1 MKEQLFSS
9 LGSINRMH
17 YFLRVLVFI
26 AIPFL
31 VTVLALNFFSHWHH
45 GTHLPLGI
53 FIGLITSL
61 IALFAILMQTLKR
74 LNDLG
79 RSPFYSVLLAIPF
92 VNLLLIV
99 FLICLPGKK

>member
-31 VTVLALNFFSHWHH
+31 VTVFALNFFSHWHH

-53 FIGLITSL
+53 FIGLITAL

>member
-17 YFLRVLVFI
+17 YLLRLLVFI
-26 AIPFL
+26 AIPFF
-31 VTVLALNFFSHWHH
+31 VTVISLNFFSHWHH

-61 IALFAILMQTLKR
+61 IGVFAILMQTLKR
-74 LNDLG
+74 LNDLD

-92 VNLLLIV
+92 VNFLLIFLLL
-99 FLICLPGKK
+99 CLPGKK